1 MKPNFNIEKLEK
13 MLKSFYVLTHVRIVI
28 YDNNFNEIV
37 SYPHNDCD
45 FCRQIRLNKLG
56 EIKCQQSNLEA
67 FKNCYQSEDL
77 YIYKCHAGLVEAMIH
92 LRIKDIIVGYIMF
105 GQISDIKDDEQR
117 FLYLCKANKFNENDE
132 KIKEYIQKIKHLSE
146 DELQASSTIL
156 LSLAKYA
163 VSERLVSVR
172 KEKFTSDLEQYLEEH
187 LSDSEIRINDLS
199 KYLHMSRTNLY
210 NAAEKYLGMG
220 IARFIKLYRIEKA
233 KTLLIESDD
242 SITEIA
248 YKVGFSDYNYFCR
261 VFKSEVGKSAKRFKE
276 EFNK

>member
-13 MLKSFYVLTHVRIVI
+13 LLKSFYILTHVRIVI

-37 SYPHNDCD
+37 SYPQNDCD
-45 FCRQIRLNKLG
+45 FCRHIRIDKLG
-56 EIKCQQSNLEA
+56 EIKCHQSNLEA
-67 FKNCYQSEDL
+67 FKRCYQSEDL
-77 YIYKCHAGLVEAMIH
+77 YVYKCHAGLVEAMIH

-105 GQISDIKDDEQR
+105 GQISDIEDDDLR
-117 FLYLCKANKFNENDE
+117 FINLCKENVYDKNDE
-132 KIKEYIQKIKHLSE
+132 KIKKYIQKIEFLSE
-146 DELQASSTIL
+146 EELQASSTIL

-172 KEKFTSDLEQYLEEH
+172 KEKFTYDLEQYLEEH
-187 LSDSEIRINDLS
+187 ISDNEIRISDLS
-199 KYLHMSRTNLY
+199 KYLSMSRTNLY

-220 IARFIKLYRIEKA
+220 IARYIKLYRIEKA
-233 KTLLIESDD
+233 KTLLIESDE

-248 YKVGFSDYNYFCR
+248 YKVGFNDYNYFCR
-261 VFKSEVGKSAKRFKE
+261 VFKSEVGKSAKKFKE